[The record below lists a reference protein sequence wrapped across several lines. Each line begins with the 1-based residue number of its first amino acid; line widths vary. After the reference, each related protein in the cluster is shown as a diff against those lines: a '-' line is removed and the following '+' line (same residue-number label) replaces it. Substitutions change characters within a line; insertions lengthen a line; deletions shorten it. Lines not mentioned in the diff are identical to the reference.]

1 MRTALVTTIAAA
13 ILTALWSAHLLTA
26 KPPGVKQLT
35 ATSSSIDVMQMMKDA
50 KNLSQE
56 AYDAH

>member
-13 ILTALWSAHLLTA
+13 ILTALLSAHLLTA
-26 KPPGVKQLT
+26 KPPGVTQLT
-35 ATSSSIDVMQMMKDA
+35 STSSSIDVMQMMKDA
-50 KNLSQE
+50 KLLPQE